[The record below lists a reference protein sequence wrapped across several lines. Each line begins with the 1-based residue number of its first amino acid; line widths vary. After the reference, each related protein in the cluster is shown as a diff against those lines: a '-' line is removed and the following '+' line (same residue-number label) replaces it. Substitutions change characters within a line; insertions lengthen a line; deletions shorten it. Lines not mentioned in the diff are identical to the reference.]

1 MVLLSI
7 NDRVA
12 TGVEELD
19 FELLV
24 VFVEVMEVV

>member
-1 MVLLSI
+1 MI
-7 NDRVA
+7 NDVVA

-24 VFVEVMEVV
+24 VLVEVMEVV